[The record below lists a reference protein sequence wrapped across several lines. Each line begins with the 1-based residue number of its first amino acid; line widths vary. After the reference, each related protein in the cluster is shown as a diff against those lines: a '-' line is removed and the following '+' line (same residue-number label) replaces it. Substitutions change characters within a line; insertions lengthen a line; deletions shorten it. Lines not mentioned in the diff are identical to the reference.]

1 MPPNGAVRLYLLQ
14 NNDMPESR
22 KRPGHHEHQTPAD
35 IPASQRVKGRAIW
48 AILCAVFAFLIAYFG
63 VGENWTVL
71 VIVTILG
78 ALIGYA
84 IGRAMEKQA

>member
-1 MPPNGAVRLYLLQ
+1 
-14 NNDMPESR
+14 MPESR
-22 KRPGHHEHQTPAD
+22 KRPGHHEHQVPAD
-35 IPASQRVKGRAIW
+35 IPASQRVKGRVIW

-71 VIVTILG
+71 VIATIVG
-78 ALIGYA
+78 AFIGFA